1 MADQPI
7 TTSIDDLVKY
17 LNEHGET
24 DSSTLAAALKVG
36 ESIIETWADVL
47 EKAQIVRVSY
57 KLGKM
62 FVSPMTISKEGEEA
76 ARKAIELR
84 RGTAE
89 ASLASQIDAV
99 NQISAKLDEFAK
111 YIAGAEGAFKA
122 KAGQIKKTIDQID
135 RLSLQVDS
143 AYKRLKEKKDFIDQ
157 MSAKLDKEAA
167 QLEEKAKA
175 ATSMT
180 ASGSD
185 PTQVIYDIRAKLD
198 DSEAR
203 LRALN
208 ASMNSTLEQSRKSFM
223 QLTDSVREET
233 RLLKDMLARREK
245 EMQEYDSFLKSYK
258 QESESIR
265 RKVSRERIRMLDD
278 VVKSSDEARKAYAAA
293 ERQIAEVKKTLDET
307 KSQFG
312 GFADL
317 SDRINAIK
325 SSIDSISRQRDDLKK
340 ELNELQE
347 QLKAISAIDDTKL
360 ATKSDKLRLAEQRMS
375 ETARKTDQL
384 GKQANGLKSGIDEL
398 AK

>member
-76 ARKAIELR
+76 ARKTIELR

-89 ASLASQIDAV
+89 AELASQIDAV
-99 NQISAKLDEFAK
+99 NQINAKLDEFAK

-122 KAGQIKKTIDQID
+122 KAGQIKETIDQID

-143 AYKRLKEKKDFIDQ
+143 AYKRLKEKKDYIDQ

-175 ATSMT
+175 ATSIT

-185 PTQVIYDIRAKLD
+185 PRQVIYDIRAKLD

-223 QLTDSVREET
+223 QLADSVREET
-233 RLLKDMLARREK
+233 RLLKDMLAQREK

-258 QESESIR
+258 QESESIK
-265 RKVSRERIRMLDD
+265 RKVSQERIRMLDD
-278 VVKSSDEARKAYAAA
+278 VAKSSDEARKIYAVA
-293 ERQIAEVKKTLDET
+293 EKRISEVKKTLDET

-312 GFADL
+312 GFANL

-325 SSIDSISRQRDDLKK
+325 SSMDSISRQKDDLKK
-340 ELNELQE
+340 ELDELQE
-347 QLKAISAIDDTKL
+347 QLEAISAISDAKI
-360 ATKSDKLRLAEQRMS
+360 ATKSDEMQRAEQRMS
-375 ETARKTDQL
+375 GTARKTEQL
-384 GKQANGLKSGIDEL
+384 GRQVDDLKKGIDEL